1 MEHIDGEIA
10 APAPP
15 RLPPGEDRLSALP
28 DDILIQILMKLRD
41 AAAAAKTSVLSRHWR
56 RHWALLPELCFHPA
70 TGPQGIR
77 AALES
82 HEGLITRRLAVEV
95 IDATPESLT
104 ALLLVA
110 APRLSGDLQLINEV
124 GQKQTEDEAAEAEA
138 ENGALEL
145 PCFENA
151 TTIRLDLGYLA
162 LAMPPLG
169 VFAGLTDLFLAGVDL
184 RGPCMLGDAASS
196 LRCPALRKLTVHHAR
211 GRLANFAIH
220 SDSLLEIDL
229 KHLQADGA
237 LGLGKFTIHS
247 ASLLQIELR
256 NLQGI
261 QALTVFAPALQMLSV
276 IRSFANGV
284 TQPVANIYAPQL
296 KFLTWNDA
304 YDASSTQ
311 FCNMKNIKCVATYPF
326 SVYGKDACRSR
337 NSFCLRLIRRFE
349 LIRCLR
355 FMLFYVPDITN
366 EQYLME
372 DITRLPDITHLA
384 LDIYPNGHS
393 FGASVFHVLGMCTGV
408 KMLLFTLRNTPG
420 QTKAQTACP
429 SGCACDQP
437 PNWKN
442 QKLALNCLQKVQ
454 IWELRGTEHEA
465 ALMKRLFDW
474 ATVLEKVTIAFH
486 GSVPESKAKEF
497 FQMLQ
502 SFSRLEIRVK
512 QVMAPLAENQAF
524 LKGNTYQGFSKNT

>member
-10 APAPP
+10 APP

-28 DDILIQILMKLRD
+28 DDVLIHILLKLRD
-41 AAAAAKTSVLSRHWR
+41 AAAAAQTSVLSHHWR
-56 RHWALLPELCFHPA
+56 RLWALLPELCFHPA

-82 HEGLITRRLAVEV
+82 HEAPSLRRLAVEV
-95 IDATPESLT
+95 IDATPESLA
-104 ALLLVA
+104 ALLLIA

-124 GQKQTEDEAAEAEA
+124 GQNQTDYEAAEA

-151 TTIRLDLGYLA
+151 TSIRLDLGYLA
-162 LAMPPLG
+162 LAVPPLG

-184 RGPCMLGDAASS
+184 RGPCMLSDAASS

-229 KHLQADGA
+229 KDLQVDGA

-247 ASLLQIELR
+247 ESLLQIELM

-261 QALTVFAPALQMLSV
+261 QELTVFAPALQMLNV
-276 IRSFANGV
+276 IHCFAHGV
-284 TQPVANIYAPQL
+284 TYNQPVANICAPQL
-296 KFLTWNDA
+296 RFLKWNEA
-304 YDASSTQ
+304 YDPSSTQ
-311 FCNMKNIKCVATYPF
+311 FGNMENLKLVATYPF
-326 SVYGKDACRSR
+326 FVYGQDTHRSQ
-337 NSFCLRLIRRFE
+337 NSFCLRLIRHFE
-349 LIRCLR
+349 LIRRLR
-355 FMLFYVPDITN
+355 FMLIYVPVS
-366 EQYLME
+366 
-372 DITRLPDITHLA
+372 
-384 LDIYPNGHS
+384 S
-393 FGASVFHVLGMCTGV
+393 FLSSVFHVLGMCTGV
-408 KMLLFTLRNTPG
+408 KKLLFTLPSTPG

-437 PNWKN
+437 PNWKI
-442 QKLALNCLQKVQ
+442 QKLALNCLQEVQ
-454 IWELRGTEHEA
+454 ICELRGTEHEA
-465 ALMKRLFDW
+465 ALMKQLFDW

-502 SFSRLEIRVK
+502 SFSRPEICVK
-512 QVMAPLAENQAF
+512 QVVAPLAENQAF
-524 LKGNTYQGFSKNT
+524 LKRNAYRGFSKNT

>member
-1 MEHIDGEIA
+1 MAMEHMDGEIA

-28 DDILIQILMKLRD
+28 DDVLIQILIKLRD
-41 AAAAAKTSVLSRHWR
+41 AAAAAKTSVLSHHWR
-56 RHWALLPELCFHPA
+56 RLWELLPELCFHPA

-82 HEGLITRRLAVEV
+82 HEALITRRLAVEV

-124 GQKQTEDEAAEAEA
+124 GQKQTEDEAVEA

-151 TTIRLDLGYLA
+151 TAIRLDLGYLA

-196 LRCPALRKLTVHHAR
+196 LRCPALRKLT
-211 GRLANFAIH
+211 
-220 SDSLLEIDL
+220 
-229 KHLQADGA
+229 ADGA

-261 QALTVFAPALQMLSV
+261 QELTVFAPALQMLSV
-276 IRSFANGV
+276 IHCFANGV
-284 TQPVANIYAPQL
+284 TQPVANICAPQL

-311 FCNMKNIKCVATYPF
+311 FCNMENLKRVTTYPF
-326 SVYGKDACRSR
+326 SVYGKDAHRSR

-355 FMLFYVPDITN
+355 FMLFYVTDITN

-372 DITRLPDITHLA
+372 DIIRLPDITHLA
-384 LDIYPNGHS
+384 LDICPNGHS

-408 KMLLFTLRNTPG
+408 KMLLFTLPNTPG

-437 PNWKN
+437 PNWKT
-442 QKLALNCLQKVQ
+442 QKLALNCLQEVQ

-512 QVMAPLAENQAF
+512 QVVAPLAENQAF
-524 LKGNTYQGFSKNT
+524 LKGNAYRGFSKNT